1 MINKIIGSDNVT
13 PYPGYMRTTDVK
25 MSGTEWVPEIPNEIT
40 VKEQL
45 EEIKKIENATEQA
58 ITLMLYLM
66 RSQIFY
72 DGNKRTAILAANQVM
87 IYNGVG
93 IISIPLEEQKNFR
106 NELVKFYETNDMSE
120 IKKMIYDKCIDGID
134 FNVKENKDLL
144 EFERKLKEMKK
155 LSEI

>member
-1 MINKIIGSDNVT
+1 
-13 PYPGYMRTTDVK
+13 MRTTDVK
-25 MSGTEWVPEIPNEIT
+25 MGGTEWVPEIPNEIT

-72 DGNKRTAILAANQVM
+72 DGNKRTAMLAANQVM

-106 NELVKFYETNDMSE
+106 NELVKFYKTNDMSE
-120 IKKMIYDKCIDGID
+120 IKKIIYDKCIDGID
-134 FNVKENKDLL
+134 FNLKENKDLL
-144 EFERKLKEMKK
+144 EFERKLKELKK